1 MQLLGLA
8 KKKNPK
14 EKKEK
19 LQNGNIY
26 IYIYKIQNADF

>member
-26 IYIYKIQNADF
+26 IYKIQNADF